1 MHSRWSM
8 VDSLMRE
15 IGALRNEA
23 RAIDPRTIDEKIV
36 AEVDRVIA
44 DAAQAIDE
52 TIAEP
57 EDESRLLGA
66 CEAIVVARERIDAL
80 RATAKRAG
88 EIVGRSIE
96 LRRQAGGQPSDAL
109 PLPEEARKRGA

>member
-1 MHSRWSM
+1 M

-15 IGALRNEA
+15 IGALRDEA
-23 RAIDPRTIDEKIV
+23 RALDPGAVDEKIL
-36 AEVDRVIA
+36 AEIDRVIA

-57 EDESRLLGA
+57 DDETFLVGA

-80 RATAKRAG
+80 LATAKRAS

-96 LRRQAGGQPSDAL
+96 RRRQA
-109 PLPEEARKRGA
+109 ARQLYDSLLTQ